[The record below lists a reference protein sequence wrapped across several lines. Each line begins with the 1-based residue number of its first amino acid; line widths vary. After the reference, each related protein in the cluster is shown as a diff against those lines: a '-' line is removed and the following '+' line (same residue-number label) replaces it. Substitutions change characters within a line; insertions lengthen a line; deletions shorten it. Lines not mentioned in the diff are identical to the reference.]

1 MGAGAR
7 PAAVTWYEPPCS
19 AYLSARPGPWPGWTP
34 GSGCGWPARSGGRPP
49 GGSRAMKHAA
59 QQLAETEL
67 AVHRN
72 PGSMDVLGPAATV
85 GLW

>member
-1 MGAGAR
+1 MAGTVGR
-7 PAAVTWYEPPCS
+7 EAA
-19 AYLSARPGPWPGWTP
+19 
-34 GSGCGWPARSGGRPP
+34 GRIA
-49 GGSRAMKHAA
+49 AMKHAA

>member
-1 MGAGAR
+1 VAGTVGR
-7 PAAVTWYEPPCS
+7 EAA
-19 AYLSARPGPWPGWTP
+19 
-34 GSGCGWPARSGGRPP
+34 GRVV
-49 GGSRAMKHAA
+49 AMKHAA

>member
-1 MGAGAR
+1 MGRGTPGRGDLVRTPLQRVPVR
-7 PAAVTWYEPPCS
+7 PAGTLAGLDPRERLRVAGTV
-19 AYLSARPGPWPGWTP
+19 
-34 GSGCGWPARSGGRPP
+34 GREAA
-49 GGSRAMKHAA
+49 GRVAAMKHAA

>member
-1 MGAGAR
+1 MTWHEPLQRAPVR
-7 PAAVTWYEPPCS
+7 PAGT
-19 AYLSARPGPWPGWTP
+19 LPGLDPQERLRVAGTV
-34 GSGCGWPARSGGRPP
+34 GREAA
-49 GGSRAMKHAA
+49 GRVVAMKHAA

-67 AVHRN
+67 AVHGN